1 MKINIKKIQSRKKMF
16 EPPDY
21 FTQKQI
27 VDDDVA
33 YVKRSQHLTENT
45 ENIESI
51 N

>member
-1 MKINIKKIQSRKKMF
+1 MV
-16 EPPDY
+16 ELPDY

-33 YVKRSQHLTENT
+33 YVKRSQHLI